1 MNLLKI
7 EKTPI
12 DNFVINNIYPNARII
27 KYSELKHINNINELF
42 LNSKVCFILIE
53 FNYNIGHWVLCI
65 KNNDT
70 YEYFDSMGGRP
81 DEIEWIPLNKIKI
94 LYGDNEPKYLS
105 NLFYKSNKD
114 IIYNS
119 VKLQSNHTS
128 TCGRF
133 ALFRAMCFFNDI
145 NLFYFRKILY
155 KIKKNTNLNYD
166 EIISFI
172 IF

>member
-1 MNLLKI
+1 
-7 EKTPI
+7 
-12 DNFVINNIYPNARII
+12 
-27 KYSELKHINNINELF
+27 
-42 LNSKVCFILIE
+42 
-53 FNYNIGHWVLCI
+53 
-65 KNNDT
+65 
-70 YEYFDSMGGRP
+70 MGGRP

-94 LYGDNEPKYLS
+94 LYGDNEPKYLT

-133 ALFRAMCFFNDI
+133 ALLRAMCFFNNID
-145 NLFYFRKILY
+145 LFYFRKILY